1 MSTTAKHDVVK
12 LEEFEDLL
20 DWEIS
25 LQKSRRDRVDRHGIK
40 SMDRLE
46 KELYFSPKS
55 NKQKPR
61 SSMKN
66 RDPEYFAAKKF

>member
-1 MSTTAKHDVVK
+1 MSTFAKHDVVK
-12 LEEFEDLL
+12 LEDFDDLL

-46 KELYFSPKS
+46 KEMYFSPKS
-55 NKQKPR
+55 NKQKQR

-66 RDPEYFAAKKF
+66 RDSDYFAVKKF